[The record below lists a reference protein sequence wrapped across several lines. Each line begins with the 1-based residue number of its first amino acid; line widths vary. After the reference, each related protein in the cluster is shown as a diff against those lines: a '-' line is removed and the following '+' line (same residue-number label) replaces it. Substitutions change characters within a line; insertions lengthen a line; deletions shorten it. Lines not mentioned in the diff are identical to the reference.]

1 MLRQIA
7 EDKQDVTVLNLPF
20 GRSDGI
26 QRVGFFNPEAMWL
39 QTIHNKPIIGGYI
52 LRMSENDKKMLETG
66 IFRNIVASQTT
77 GIKAK
82 SSKSREEKIKSIIKN
97 LHDKGNPIVK
107 PLKYFVGEKKY
118 QAIINFENKPKQ
130 SDSPVEF
137 EEIVDWKNEFS
148 QVKIGYIIVIDPD
161 LPCTAGSLEYLKQT
175 VDLQFLGEEYNYQL
189 YKVVYDNH

>member
-1 MLRQIA
+1 MSACVVFLFELFPAPYPLIPAEKPDMLRQIA

-97 LHDKGNPIVK
+97 LHD
-107 PLKYFVGEKKY
+107 
-118 QAIINFENKPKQ
+118 
-130 SDSPVEF
+130 
-137 EEIVDWKNEFS
+137 
-148 QVKIGYIIVIDPD
+148 
-161 LPCTAGSLEYLKQT
+161 T
-175 VDLQFLGEEYNYQL
+175 
-189 YKVVYDNH
+189 